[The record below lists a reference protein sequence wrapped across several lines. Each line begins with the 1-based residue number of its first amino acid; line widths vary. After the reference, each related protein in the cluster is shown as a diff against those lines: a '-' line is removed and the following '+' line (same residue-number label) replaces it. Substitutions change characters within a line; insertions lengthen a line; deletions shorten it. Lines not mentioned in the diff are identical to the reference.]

1 MNQFVYLFVVIS
13 NFFLCAN
20 AFTNTDSLNIR
31 RTSLLINR
39 ERYTTELL
47 MSSDGT
53 LSRKNFFEK
62 TLSLSFFSA
71 AASFEGSS
79 PAHAKSKGEPVT
91 KDSIK
96 AAFQAVRDQL
106 ESPDGGV
113 NRLRAMIEKEDFEE
127 IMEFTKYYD
136 LEFRKAKIVKARRLL
151 TSKEVKER
159 GLYLSNSVTFDLI
172 GMNKGARP
180 GQYDIEMV
188 KKYFKELETDVAN
201 FLLLEDTIDFSVY
214 DL

>member
-71 AASFEGSS
+71 AASFGGSS

-159 GLYLSNSVTFDLI
+159 GVYTCPTVLHLI
-172 GMNKGARP
+172 
-180 GQYDIEMV
+180 
-188 KKYFKELETDVAN
+188 
-201 FLLLEDTIDFSVY
+201 
-214 DL
+214 